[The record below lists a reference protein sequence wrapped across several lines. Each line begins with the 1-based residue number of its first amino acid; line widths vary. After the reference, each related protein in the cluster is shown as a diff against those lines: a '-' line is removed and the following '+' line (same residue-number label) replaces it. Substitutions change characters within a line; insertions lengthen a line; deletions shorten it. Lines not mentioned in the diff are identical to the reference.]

1 MSESSELP
9 IVVITGAGSGIG
21 RALAVGLAPAA
32 RLVLAGRRVPELEQT
47 AELCSGGARVVPT
60 DITAEDQVERLFD
73 TIATEYGRLDV
84 LVNNAGMFGPV
95 ASVAEVSAEEFQQ
108 TWQTNVVGTVLCSGA
123 AFRQMHSQHPGGG
136 RIIMIGSISAQV
148 PRPRSVAY
156 TVTKHALTGLTRSIN
171 LDGRALGIS
180 ATQVDVG
187 NAATAMTQGM
197 AHGAEQPDGSRR
209 PEPTFDPDHLAEVLR
224 PVVALPPEVSVPWLT
239 VHATGMPYAGRG

>member
-32 RLVLAGRRVPELEQT
+32 RLVLAGRRVPPELEQT

-148 PRPRSVAY
+148 PRPPVGRVHRHQACADRVDPLDQPGRTRTGHLRHPGRCGQRGHRDDPGGWRTAPSSRTVRGARSPP
-156 TVTKHALTGLTRSIN
+156 SI
-171 LDGRALGIS
+171 RI
-180 ATQVDVG
+180 T
-187 NAATAMTQGM
+187 
-197 AHGAEQPDGSRR
+197 SRR
-209 PEPTFDPDHLAEVLR
+209 CSDRSSRFR
-224 PVVALPPEVSVPWLT
+224 
-239 VHATGMPYAGRG
+239 RR